1 MLLRNKTGE
10 EWISLGGSQRGDFAF
25 ARDLIITAGRTLVG
39 RGFFFGLPLGDNEL
53 VALESAE
60 CGIDGATGQAG
71 HLHDIEAEAVAEA
84 ECLEDESRAM
94 GESRGTHKLCSMLSR
109 SSVLHRVTI
118 MLELKNVSKSY
129 RSIPAVEDVSFVL
142 KEGEVLGYL
151 GPNGSGKST
160 TVKMVIGLIQP
171 TKGKV
176 LFEGRS
182 IHDDL
187 ASYRAQLGYVPEEAQ
202 VYTHLSGLEYLQ
214 LIGRLRGMQESLIER
229 KARELL
235 QLLSLEA
242 AQYSALSDYSKGMKQ
257 RVLIVAALLHD
268 PKLIVFDEPLSG
280 LDAVSARLFKDLLVL
295 LAREGKAILYISHVL
310 EVVERVCNRVIVL
323 AKGKV
328 VADAA
333 PRELTQLMEL
343 PTLES
348 VFAQLVQQTDTEQV
362 AREMVDTMKVQHA

>member
-1 MLLRNKTGE
+1 M
-10 EWISLGGSQRGDFAF
+10 
-25 ARDLIITAGRTLVG
+25 
-39 RGFFFGLPLGDNEL
+39 
-53 VALESAE
+53 
-60 CGIDGATGQAG
+60 
-71 HLHDIEAEAVAEA
+71 
-84 ECLEDESRAM
+84 
-94 GESRGTHKLCSMLSR
+94 
-109 SSVLHRVTI
+109 
-118 MLELKNVSKSY
+118 MLELKHVSKSY

-142 KEGEVLGYL
+142 REGEVLGYL

-160 TVKMVIGLIQP
+160 TVKMIIGMIQP

-176 LFEGRS
+176 FFAGRN

-187 ASYRAQLGYVPEEAQ
+187 TSFRAHLGYVPEEAH

-214 LIGRLRGMQESLIER
+214 LIGRLRGMQESLIDR
-229 KARELL
+229 KARTLL

-257 RVLIVAALLHD
+257 RVLIAAALLHD

-310 EVVERVCNRVIVL
+310 EVVERVCDRVIVL

-333 PRELTQLMEL
+333 PRDLTRLMEL

-348 VFAQLVQQTDTEQV
+348 VFAQLVQQTNTEQV
-362 AREMVDTMKVQHA
+362 AQDLVDVMKVRHD

>member
-1 MLLRNKTGE
+1 
-10 EWISLGGSQRGDFAF
+10 
-25 ARDLIITAGRTLVG
+25 
-39 RGFFFGLPLGDNEL
+39 
-53 VALESAE
+53 
-60 CGIDGATGQAG
+60 
-71 HLHDIEAEAVAEA
+71 
-84 ECLEDESRAM
+84 
-94 GESRGTHKLCSMLSR
+94 
-109 SSVLHRVTI
+109 

-129 RSIPAVEDVSFVL
+129 RSIPAVEDVSFIL

-160 TVKMVIGLIQP
+160 TVKMVIGMIQP

-176 LFEGRS
+176 FFAGKN

-202 VYTHLSGLEYLQ
+202 VYNHLSGLEYLQ
-214 LIGRLRGMQESLIER
+214 LIGRLRGMRERLIDR

-235 QLLSLEA
+235 QLMSLEP

-257 RVLIVAALLHD
+257 RVLIAAALLHD

-280 LDAVSARLFKDLLVL
+280 LDAISARLFKDLMEL

-310 EVVERVCNRVIVL
+310 EVVERVCDRVIVL
-323 AKGKV
+323 AKGKI

-333 PRELTQLMEL
+333 PGDLTQLMEL

-348 VFAQLVQQTDTEQV
+348 VFAQLVQQTNTKQV
-362 AREMVDTMKVQHA
+362 AREMVEVMKVCRG